1 MKSNSKLALWWKR
14 GKTGYAFMAPFLIL
28 FTVFTVVPI
37 IIGFGLSFTSYN
49 VLETPVFTGLTN
61 YRQLILDD
69 DVFITALKNT
79 YVFAVVVG
87 PLGYIMSF
95 LLAWI
100 INNLRGKDFFALAV
114 YTPSITSAIAMT
126 TVWGY
131 FFSADKYGWINHI
144 LMSIGL
150 ISEPILWNQSP
161 DTIMPVIIF
170 ISIWMGMGTGFL
182 TFLAGFQNLSKE
194 QLEAGRIDG
203 LNDPVSELWY
213 MVIPQMKPQ
222 LLFGAIISITNSF
235 GVFDVAVQF
244 AGLPSPN
251 YAGHT
256 IVAHLYDYAFI
267 RFQMGYAS
275 AISMFLFAMTFILGK
290 IVTKVLSSDE

>member
-1 MKSNSKLALWWKR
+1 MRSNSKLALWWKR
-14 GKTGYAFMAPFLIL
+14 GRVGYAFLAPFLLL
-28 FTVFTVVPI
+28 FTVFTILPI
-37 IIGFGLSFTSYN
+37 IIGLGLSFTNYN
-49 VLETPVFTGLTN
+49 MLETPQWVGITN

-69 DVFITALKNT
+69 DVFITSLRNT
-79 YVFAVVVG
+79 LTFAVVVG
-87 PLGYIMSF
+87 PVGYIASF
-95 LLAWI
+95 LLAWV
-100 INNLRGKDFFALAV
+100 INNLKGKNFFALAV

-131 FFSADKYGWINHI
+131 FFSSDKYGWVNHI
-144 LMSIGL
+144 LMSVGL
-150 ISEPILWNQSP
+150 ISEPILWNQS
-161 DTIMPVIIF
+161 DQTIMPVIIF

-213 MVIPQMKPQ
+213 IIVPQMKPQ
-222 LLFGAIISITNSF
+222 LLFGAIMSIVNSF

-256 IVAHLYDYAFI
+256 VVAHLYDYAFI

-275 AISMFLFAMTFILGK
+275 AVSMMLFLMTFFIGR
-290 IVTKVLSSDE
+290 IITKLLHSDD